1 MKTHS
6 VTPSVPQVFSCIWF
20 SLCGPAFMA
29 PRCLRVALPCS
40 CLPVYSS
47 LFWSIWAWTSLH
59 PTAFTRNLL
68 VAKSCFLMFCV
79 KISVD
84 LGYRRLPE
92 GEVMGRAAKQNVI
105 ASPPRI
111 KGHIH
116 TYICFF
122 FLPLSCFV

>member
-1 MKTHS
+1 
-6 VTPSVPQVFSCIWF
+6 
-20 SLCGPAFMA
+20 
-29 PRCLRVALPCS
+29 
-40 CLPVYSS
+40 
-47 LFWSIWAWTSLH
+47 
-59 PTAFTRNLL
+59 
-68 VAKSCFLMFCV
+68 MFCV

-122 FLPLSCFV
+122 FFPFHALFKRIEKRKGKETEENLSFL